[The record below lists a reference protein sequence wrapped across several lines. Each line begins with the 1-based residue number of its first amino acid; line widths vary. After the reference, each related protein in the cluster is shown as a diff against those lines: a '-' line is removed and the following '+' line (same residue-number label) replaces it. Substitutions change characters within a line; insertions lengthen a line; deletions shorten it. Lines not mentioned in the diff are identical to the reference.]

1 MHAKVYDAD
10 NAEYARTFLNEAIHK
25 YGIRPRSLVVH
36 SDNGAS
42 MKANETKALL
52 EQWGIISS
60 HSRPRVSNDNPYSE
74 SFFRSLKYS
83 GRHPR
88 KGFESIE
95 AAQQWLEGYLL
106 RYNEQSY
113 HSGVNW
119 VTPKSRF
126 DGTEEAI
133 LKARKQVLE
142 RARERHPDRW
152 VRSRVWDCT
161 PSPEASGTWTS
172 STRPR
177 LNSERALRVR
187 RALPIHVYGHRDPSL
202 YRGGNTIKL
211 SHIAPPYSCFENI
224 LR

>member
-1 MHAKVYDAD
+1 M
-10 NAEYARTFLNEAIHK
+10 NEAFHK
-25 YGIRPRSLVVH
+25 HGIRPRSLVVH

-42 MKANETKALL
+42 MEANETKALL
-52 EQWGIISS
+52 EEWGIISS

-74 SFFRSLKYS
+74 SFFRSLKYT
-83 GRHPR
+83 GRYPR

-133 LKARKQVLE
+133 LTARKQVLE
-142 RARERHPDRW
+142 QARERHPDRW
-152 VRSRVWDCT
+152 IRSRVWDCT
-161 PSPEASGTWTS
+161 PSGSQWLNPDKPDAPKI
-172 STRPR
+172 STD
-177 LNSERALRVR
+177 R
-187 RALPIHVYGHRDPSL
+187 RASRWVSSLNWNISLRDDLAFPVRIHRTADRSRPEFLAACHRWWAARWTRRL
-202 YRGGNTIKL
+202 T
-211 SHIAPPYSCFENI
+211 
-224 LR
+224 